1 MHGSACTIRI
11 GTIQCIEV
19 IGSTMCSTN
28 NIVINSMQHR
38 TSTAAGAGGAIKATE
53 AVPRAAVRGTAAVV
67 MTIIDAEAEMWAKLL
82 VAIIALKT
90 VLQTSASGIITP
102 RMSRTVAI
110 IGTARSRQ
118 CDHRALYMTFY
129 NDCQAVIV
137 RENAPHAY
145 MRTRMSMIV
154 TMIISQT
161 RIGPTAAHIDR

>member
-11 GTIQCIEV
+11 GTIQCIGV

-38 TSTAAGAGGAIKATE
+38 TSTAAGGAFKATE

-67 MTIIDAEAEMWAKLL
+67 VQITSIDAETEMWAKLL

-90 VLQTSASGIITP
+90 VLQTSASGILTP

-129 NDCQAVIV
+129 NDCQAV
-137 RENAPHAY
+137 
-145 MRTRMSMIV
+145 M
-154 TMIISQT
+154 
-161 RIGPTAAHIDR
+161 

>member
-11 GTIQCIEV
+11 GTIQCIGV
-19 IGSTMCSTN
+19 IGSAMRSTN
-28 NIVINSMQHR
+28 NIVQHR
-38 TSTAAGAGGAIKATE
+38 TSTAAGAGGAFKATE

-67 MTIIDAEAEMWAKLL
+67 MQLTIINAEAEMWAKLL

-90 VLQTSASGIITP
+90 VLQTGASGILTP
-102 RMSRTVAI
+102 RRSRTAAI

-137 RENAPHAY
+137 GENAPHAY
-145 MRTRMSMIV
+145 MPDSRAHRSMSV
-154 TMIISQT
+154 RRFSFVQ
-161 RIGPTAAHIDR
+161 